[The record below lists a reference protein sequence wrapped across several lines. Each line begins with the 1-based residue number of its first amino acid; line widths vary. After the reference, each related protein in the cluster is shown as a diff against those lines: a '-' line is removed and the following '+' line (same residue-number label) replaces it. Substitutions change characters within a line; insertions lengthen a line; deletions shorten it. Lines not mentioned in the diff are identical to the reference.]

1 MTDMTW
7 LHAQLNAI
15 ASYQA
20 RCGRKPTPFN
30 PNPPGTIH
38 EGSTTDAVLDVLKAA
53 APRFLTF
60 AAIKDATG
68 RNGKA
73 VGWALW
79 HLRSKDKIE
88 ARAGGDRRSAL
99 YQMYRVSK

>member
-1 MTDMTW
+1 MTDMKW
-7 LHAQLNAI
+7 LSDQLAAI

-30 PNPPGTIH
+30 PNPPGNIH
-38 EGSTTDAVLDVLKAA
+38 DGSTSDAVLTALKAA
-53 APRFLTF
+53 YPRWLTF
-60 AAIKDATG
+60 AEIKALTR

-73 VGWALW
+73 LGWSLW
-79 HLRSKDKIE
+79 HLRSQGKIE

-99 YQMYRVSK
+99 YQLYRYLN